1 MKLKNSGI
9 FLLAFSLFLG
19 SCAKEEM
26 APPYEQPVDEQEC
39 NAYIL
44 AYAPVTKVAVSD
56 DYAKLSWTPQDTLS
70 VYTTRGRFVD
80 FVYDSN
86 QGDGI
91 VRFKGSLED
100 GEKTDRYAVF
110 PSGNHAVSE
119 GELYVSLP
127 EEYLYH
133 AGDARPVMKADISS
147 DAEVLTFTHLGGV
160 MAFDVKGVPALSQT
174 ESSTHST

>member
-26 APPYEQPVDEQEC
+26 APPYEQPVDKQEC

-44 AYAPVTKVAVSD
+44 AYAPVTKVSVSD

-100 GEKTDRYAVF
+100 GEKTDRYAALRTPNATRIASAHGSNSITTGRVVDNSTTTGLSPIASF
-110 PSGNHAVSE
+110 
-119 GELYVSLP
+119 VSLTR
-127 EEYLYH
+127 LMSVWFST
-133 AGDARPVMKADISS
+133 VMDFP
-147 DAEVLTFTHLGGV
+147 L
-160 MAFDVKGVPALSQT
+160 
-174 ESSTHST
+174 